1 MIHVFCGK
9 KGSGKTKKIID
20 HANTTAE
27 HCDGSVYFMNCDNS
41 YMYELK
47 HSIRFINTSDY
58 NVVGAYLLL
67 GFLDGLAASNFDLK
81 VIYIDGFLKHM
92 DRDLSQLEDL
102 FTKLAAFSEKFK
114 IDIYLS
120 ISKDREEI
128 PPVSCN
134 FIDA

>member
-1 MIHVFCGK
+1 M
-9 KGSGKTKKIID
+9 
-20 HANTTAE
+20 
-27 HCDGSVYFMNCDNS
+27 
-41 YMYELK
+41 
-47 HSIRFINTSDY
+47 
-58 NVVGAYLLL
+58 GAYLLL

-81 VIYIDGFLKHM
+81 VIYIDGSLKHM

-128 PPVSCN
+128 PPFICN

>member
-9 KGSGKTKKIID
+9 KGSGKTKKIIQ
-20 HANTTAE
+20 HANATVA

-41 YMYELK
+41 YMYELD

-58 NVVGAYLLL
+58 DIVGAYRLL

-92 DRDLSQLEDL
+92 DRDLEKLEDL
-102 FTKLAAFSEKFK
+102 FTQLAAFSDKFK
-114 IDIYLS
+114 IEIYLS
-120 ISKDREEI
+120 ISKERSEI
-128 PPVSCN
+128 PPFICN
-134 FIDA
+134 FIND

>member
-1 MIHVFCGK
+1 MIHAFCGN
-9 KGSGKTKKIID
+9 KGSGKTKKIIA
-20 HANTTAE
+20 HANKTAE

-47 HSIRFINTSDY
+47 HSVRFINTSDY

-92 DRDLSQLEDL
+92 DRDITQLEDL
-102 FTKLAAFSEKFK
+102 FAKLTAYSEKFG
-114 IDIYLS
+114 IEIYLS
-120 ISKDREEI
+120 ISKDKSEL
-128 PPVSCN
+128 PP
-134 FIDA
+134 FISSLVEA